1 MTARKTNLIKQRV
14 DHITEELD
22 RCRVEYRRASDTID
36 ELHADINRQHR
47 KNERMVEVLE
57 ELLDYFQDQY
67 DTVDDDNCQP
77 MPNRAMKWG
86 QAIEEALGRGGR
98 YG

>member
-14 DHITEELD
+14 DHIAEELD
-22 RCRVEYRRASDTID
+22 RCRIEYQRVSDFLAQ
-36 ELHADINRQHR
+36 EL
-47 KNERMVEVLE
+47 KKGVRMQDMLE
-57 ELLDYFQDQY
+57 ELLDYFQEEY

>member
-1 MTARKTNLIKQRV
+1 MSKSVEIKDALERLEDALRIACDTLDAYAKEMKALRV
-14 DHITEELD
+14 
-22 RCRVEYRRASDTID
+22 R
-36 ELHADINRQHR
+36 
-47 KNERMVEVLE
+47 NERMQDMLE
-57 ELLDYFQDQY
+57 ELLDYFQDEY